1 MARSSRSSVRLWSA
15 AFKYLSSAHGIARSH
30 PVVLGGTAI
39 APTHVNA
46 RRKSKQVVGGGDTN
60 SGGIGCRYWAGALA
74 QLCWSTVRLTVLAN
88 GKGIKLLRS
97 TLSMLTGFAVLSVH
111 QQLGTVGSTIGSRA
125 TRTGAY
131 SVKVLWRWRRRRMPV
146 KAYYS
151 QKEPNS
157 DAVIWR
163 FMDL

>member
-1 MARSSRSSVRLWSA
+1 M
-15 AFKYLSSAHGIARSH
+15 
-30 PVVLGGTAI
+30 
-39 APTHVNA
+39 
-46 RRKSKQVVGGGDTN
+46 
-60 SGGIGCRYWAGALA
+60 RYGAGALA

-131 SVKVLWRWRRRRMPV
+131 SVKVLWRWRRR
-146 KAYYS
+146 
-151 QKEPNS
+151 
-157 DAVIWR
+157 
-163 FMDL
+163 